1 VAIDESQPLR
11 RDRRVFN
18 AIFLATLVGILG
30 ALVNLVVADRGQ
42 SAGANEADAP
52 AETGFV
58 ADPDRDLPGPGY
70 IPEGAPLKAPP
81 TGPPRKGYR
90 AIDFDTL
97 SAFDYDPEA
106 NVVPE
111 DVEALSG
118 TLVELSGVMYYGV
131 EDPDRVE
138 DFYLMP
144 SHLVC
149 CFGTPRAND
158 TVSVK
163 LKSGA
168 HTQYVLNY
176 YRIRGRIK
184 VELLRDE
191 AGNALAL
198 YRITDAEAE
207 VLE

>member
-1 VAIDESQPLR
+1 MAIDESQPVW

-18 AIFLATLVGILG
+18 AIFLATLVGILA
-30 ALVNLVVADRGQ
+30 ALVNLVVADR
-42 SAGANEADAP
+42 AP
-52 AETGFV
+52 AVVSDKLPDE
-58 ADPDRDLPGPGY
+58 DISRLLPDRDLPGPGY
-70 IPEGAPLKAPP
+70 IPEGAPLKPPPAAPP
-81 TGPPRKGYR
+81 RAGYKT
-90 AIDFDTL
+90 IDFDTL
-97 SAFDYDPEA
+97 SAFDYDAEA

-118 TLVELSGVMYYGV
+118 TLVELIGVMYYGV
-131 EDPDRVE
+131 EDPNHVE
-138 DFYLMP
+138 EFYVMA

-163 LKSGA
+163 LKNGA
-168 HTQYVLNY
+168 HTQYVMNY
-176 YRIRGRIK
+176 YRIRGRIT

>member
-1 VAIDESQPLR
+1 MTGESQPAR

-18 AIFLATLVGILG
+18 AIFLATLVGILA
-30 ALVNLVVADRGQ
+30 ALVNMVVADR
-42 SAGANEADAP
+42 AP
-52 AETGFV
+52 SDRPDEPVETGFR
-58 ADPDRDLPGPGY
+58 ADPDRDLPGPDY
-70 IPEGAPLKAPP
+70 IPEGAPLKPPPAAPP
-81 TGPPRKGYR
+81 RAGYKT
-90 AIDFDTL
+90 IDFDTL
-97 SAFDYDPEA
+97 SAFDYDAEA

-118 TLVELSGVMYYGV
+118 TLVELLGVMYYGV

-163 LKSGA
+163 LKKGS

-176 YRIRGRIK
+176 YLIRGRIT
-184 VELLRDE
+184 VELLRDN